1 MSLTSERGEPL
12 GSDLRSVLLNTARAS
27 IGCGVESG
35 SALGVST
42 EEYEIELR
50 QVRASFVTLRL
61 EETLRGCMGT
71 SHPVRALV
79 EDVAH
84 NAYSAAFLDPR
95 FSPLTAEELPRLAI
109 HISVLSPLER
119 LSCPSEGD
127 LLAVVRPGLDGLLL
141 REGSRRGTLLPSV
154 WETLA
159 EPHVFLRELKAKAGF
174 RADYWSENIEVFRYT
189 TESFS

>member
-61 EETLRGCMGT
+61 GETLRGCMGT
-71 SHPVRALV
+71 SHPVQALV

-159 EPHVFLRELKAKAGF
+159 EPHVFLRELKTKAGF

>member
-1 MSLTSERGEPL
+1 M
-12 GSDLRSVLLNTARAS
+12 
-27 IGCGVESG
+27 ESG

-141 REGSRRGTLLPSV
+141 REGSRSGTLLPSV

-159 EPHVFLRELKAKAGF
+159 EPHVFLRELKVKAGF

>member
-1 MSLTSERGEPL
+1 MSLTSERVEPL

-35 SALGVST
+35 SALGVFT
-42 EEYEIELR
+42 EEYEIDLR
-50 QVRASFVTLRL
+50 PVRASFVTLRL

-71 SHPVRALV
+71 SRPVQALV

-95 FSPLTAEELPRLAI
+95 FSPLTAEELPHLAI
-109 HISVLSPLER
+109 HIPVLSPLER
-119 LSCPSEGD
+119 LSCPSEAD
-127 LLAVVRPGLDGLLL
+127 LLALVRPGLDGLLL

-159 EPHVFLRELKAKAGF
+159 EPHVFLRELKVKAGF

>member
-1 MSLTSERGEPL
+1 MSLTSERVEPL

-71 SHPVRALV
+71 SRPVQALV

-95 FSPLTAEELPRLAI
+95 FSPLTAEELPHLAI
-109 HISVLSPLER
+109 HIPVLSPLER
-119 LSCPSEGD
+119 LSCPSEAD
-127 LLAVVRPGLDGLLL
+127 LLALVRPGLDGLLL

-159 EPHVFLRELKAKAGF
+159 EPHVFLRELKVKAGF